1 MKSETNIKQP
11 VAGDIENDTLAV
23 ASQLKRRRL
32 LKSTVAIPVIM
43 TLSGRVA
50 AEVARTSNFAG
61 AVDFADAAK
70 VVVNGQEK
78 AVCVTNATEVPDS
91 NRYDLGDAPNL
102 VAVDTAE
109 ECTTPGGIL
118 ISSAAHASLQGKG
131 FIVNL

>member
-1 MKSETNIKQP
+1 MKSVTNIKQP

-70 VVVNGQEK
+70 VGDK

-91 NRYDLGDAPNL
+91 NRYDLGVRPDL
-102 VAVDTAE
+102 VAVAE
-109 ECTTPGGIL
+109 NEVAEKCTNLGGIL